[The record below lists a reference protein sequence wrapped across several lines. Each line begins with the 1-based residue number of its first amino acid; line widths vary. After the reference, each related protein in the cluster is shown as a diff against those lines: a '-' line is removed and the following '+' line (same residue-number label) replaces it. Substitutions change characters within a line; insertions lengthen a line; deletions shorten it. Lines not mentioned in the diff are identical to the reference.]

1 MSVPEILAQIDSMPP
16 MPAVAVQLLKAT
28 QDPDVDLAQVAQ
40 LIERDP
46 AMTTN
51 LLRACNSPFY
61 GLRRE
66 VTSIRQATGLLGLR
80 QVVQIA
86 VTLLAAHYL
95 APSQQGYDLAPGELW
110 RSSVAAGIAA
120 ELLAREC
127 GYPQP
132 GTAYTAGLLQD
143 MGKIVLAE
151 HLGGLLPQIRNLTEE
166 QGIGWEAAERQV
178 VGIPHPEV
186 GAALLERWNFPA
198 TLVEA
203 VRCHHQPAAATLDP
217 TLSHISHLADALTM
231 TLGMGLG
238 GDGLAY
244 RLDERSVVAL
254 GLDQPGRL
262 DILLIQLAEKL
273 QQAEEFLKPPGTAR

>member
-1 MSVPEILAQIDSMPP
+1 MSVAEILAQIDSLPP
-16 MPAVAVQLLKAT
+16 MPAVAVQLLEAT
-28 QDPDVDLAQVAQ
+28 QDPDVDLSQVAH
-40 LIERDP
+40 LIECDP
-46 AMTTN
+46 AMTAN

-66 VTSIRQATGLLGLR
+66 VTSIRQATGLLGLK

-86 VTLLAAHYL
+86 VTLLASRYL
-95 APSQQGYDLAPGELW
+95 APSQEGYDLAPGELW
-110 RSSVAAGIAA
+110 KSSVAAGIAA

-127 GYPQP
+127 RYPHP
-132 GTAYTAGLLQD
+132 STAYTAGLLQD

-151 HLGGLLPQIRNLTEE
+151 RLGGLLPQIRKLTEE
-166 QGIGWEAAERQV
+166 QGIGWEEAERQV

-203 VRCHHQPAAATLDP
+203 VRCHHHPASATLDP

-244 RLDERSVVAL
+244 HLDEHSVVAL
-254 GLDQPGRL
+254 GLDRPGRM
-262 DILLIQLAEKL
+262 DILLARLAEQL
-273 QQAEEFLKPPGTAR
+273 QQAEDLLRSPVTGH

>member
-1 MSVPEILAQIDSMPP
+1 MKVPEILAQIDSLPP
-16 MPAVAVQLLKAT
+16 MPAVAVQLLEAT
-28 QDPDVDLAQVAQ
+28 QNPDVDLGQVAH
-40 LIERDP
+40 LIECDP
-46 AMTTN
+46 AMTAN

-66 VTSIRQATGLLGLR
+66 VTSIRQATGLLGLK

-86 VTLLAAHYL
+86 VTLLASRYL
-95 APSQQGYDLAPGELW
+95 APSQEGYDLAPGELW

-127 GYPQP
+127 KYPQP
-132 GTAYTAGLLQD
+132 STAYTAGLLQD

-151 HLGGLLPQIRNLTEE
+151 HLGGLLPQIRKLTEE
-166 QGIGWEAAERQV
+166 QGIGWEEAERQV

-203 VRCHHQPAAATLDP
+203 VRCHHHPAGATLDP

-244 RLDERSVVAL
+244 CLDERSVVAL
-254 GLDQPGRL
+254 GLDHPGRM
-262 DILLIQLAEKL
+262 DILLAQLAEQL
-273 QQAEEFLKPPGTAR
+273 QQAEDLLRPPGTGH